1 MGVLTLGNNIGE
13 PLDPQH
19 TDNSIAVRVTAQD
32 ADEFLN
38 ERYLS
43 YSQHVV
49 QQRALVRSDGL
60 KPVQRRILF
69 AMLNAHLLP
78 NKPHMKAATIAGRVM
93 EYHPHGDAPIVDAME
108 TLTVAHTMRVPLLD
122 PHGSMGNNFGNRPP
136 SARYWEARLSEA
148 GYELVKDTAENALP
162 MGLNYSGEKPEPK
175 LIPSR
180 FPVDVINGSQ
190 GIAVG
195 FAANIFTHNPE
206 EVMNACIALNRNPDM
221 GVEELMGI
229 MPGPDFPTGG
239 TITNIEGIEDYYRT
253 GKGTI
258 TLTGTYQVND
268 IGRGKKQIVFTE
280 IPYKVDINKLVAATK
295 EHVEKGTP
303 GFEGISTVK
312 DLSDLRHRTRI
323 AIETKQ
329 GADHQ
334 VVLDALLKKT
344 SFRTKLSANMTVL
357 IGDTPQ
363 QTGMLT
369 ILSEF
374 LDMRRTCVTNKTL
387 YQLSVIDK
395 KLENLSAL
403 NAILVD
409 LDKAISIIRNGKN
422 TEDAN
427 KRLRKAFNINEPQAA
442 HVLSIPLRRLTQ
454 ADRDEIL
461 QNTTNLTE
469 EKTRLETILTSTE
482 ELNNQV
488 EKELKETLHVISDPR
503 RSTID
508 GRTAEEVKTAEKEA
522 QQRAKLLSSN
532 APVHITRFTDG
543 TVLRTLEPQ
552 TTQKLVEETI
562 TAKSLDDIVLIAE
575 DGTGCRTPVMTLSD
589 DTPYNFEALGLPA
602 PTPKI
607 VGFALEKP
615 DTPSTGVMIV
625 TANGKIKISRTDYV
639 ASRNEFPTITLDDTD
654 TVVACRWVTGT
665 LDDKRILLGSTDYN
679 TLAFD
684 ATEVRPSGS
693 KAGGIA
699 GMKLKPGAT
708 IAAATITTNPGA
720 TLVSTSTN
728 NSAKLTAATDIPLK
742 KRGGQGVNI
751 HKQLKKDTEFINMY
765 IGENIAHHTTSGE
778 PAASP
783 AVTPRAHSGTRTETP
798 LIAGTKTITP

>member
-1 MGVLTLGNNIGE
+1 MGNNISE
-13 PLDPQH
+13 QLAPQH
-19 TDNSIAVRVTAQD
+19 TDNSIAVQVTAQD

-69 AMLNAHLLP
+69 AMLKANLLP
-78 NKPHMKAATIAGRVM
+78 DRPHMKAATIAGRVM

-108 TLTVAHTMRVPLLD
+108 TLTVTHTMRVPLLD

-136 SARYWEARLSEA
+136 SARYWEARLSAA
-148 GYELVKDTAENALP
+148 GYELVKDTPEHALP
-162 MGLNYSGEKPEPK
+162 MGLNYSGEMPEPK

-180 FPVDVINGSQ
+180 FPVDIINGSQ

-195 FAANIFTHNPE
+195 FAANIFTHNPT
-206 EVMNACIALNRNPDM
+206 EVMNACIALNNNPDM
-221 GVEELMGI
+221 SLEELMKI
-229 MPGPDFPTGG
+229 VPGPDFPTGG
-239 TITNIEGIEDYYRT
+239 TVTNIEGIEDYYRT

-258 TLTGTYQVND
+258 TLTGIYQVND

-280 IPYKVDINKLVAATK
+280 IPYKVDINKLVASTK
-295 EHVEKGTP
+295 EHAEKGTP
-303 GFEGISTVK
+303 GFEGISSVK
-312 DLSDLRHRTRI
+312 DLSDLRNRTRI

-334 VVLDALLKKT
+334 VVLDALLKKAN
-344 SFRTKLSANMTVL
+344 FRTKLSANMTVL

-363 QTGMLT
+363 QAGMLT
-369 ILSEF
+369 ILREF
-374 LDMRRTCVTNKTL
+374 LTMRRTCVTNKTL
-387 YQLSVIDK
+387 YQLGVIDK
-395 KLENLSAL
+395 KLESLSAL
-403 NAILVD
+403 AAVLLD

-422 TEDAN
+422 TDDAN
-427 KRLRKAFNINEPQAA
+427 KNLRQAFNISESQATY
-442 HVLSIPLRRLTQ
+442 VLSVPLRRLTQ
-454 ADRDEIL
+454 ADRDDIL
-461 QNTTNLTE
+461 QQTNKLKE
-469 EKTRLETILTSTE
+469 EKTRLETILSSEE

-488 EKELKETLHVISDPR
+488 EQELQETLQVISDPR
-503 RSTID
+503 RTIID

-522 QQRAKLLSSN
+522 QQRTKLLSSN

-552 TTQKLVEETI
+552 TTQKLVEETV

-575 DGTGCRTPVMTLSD
+575 DGTGYRTPIMTLSE
-589 DTPYNFEALGLPA
+589 DTPYDFDTLGIPSDN
-602 PTPKI
+602 PKI
-607 VGFALEKP
+607 MGFALEKP
-615 DTPSTGVMIV
+615 ETPATGVMIV
-625 TANGKIKISRTDYV
+625 TAHGKIKISRTDYV
-639 ASRNEFPTITLDDTD
+639 ASRNEFPTITLDSGDTI
-654 TVVACRWVTGT
+654 VACRWVTGS
-665 LDDKRILLGSTDYN
+665 LEDKRILLGSTEYN

-693 KAGGIA
+693 KAGGVA
-699 GMKLKPGAT
+699 GMKLKPGGT
-708 IAAATITTNPGA
+708 VAAAAITNNPNT

-728 NSAKLTAATDIPLK
+728 NTTKVTAANDIPLK

-765 IGENIAHHTTSGE
+765 IGENIVHHTINGE
-778 PAASP
+778 PAESP

-798 LIAGTKTITP
+798 LIAGSKTTTA